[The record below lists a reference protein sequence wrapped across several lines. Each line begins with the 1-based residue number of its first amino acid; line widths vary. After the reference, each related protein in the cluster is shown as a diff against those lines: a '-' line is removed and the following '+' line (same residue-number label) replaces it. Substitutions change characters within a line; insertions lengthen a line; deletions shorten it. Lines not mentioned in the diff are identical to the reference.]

1 MGRAVEVEQVDPHP
15 DLAGD
20 GGQHV
25 RDEAPG
31 RSHRLQLGPGAQL
44 DHETILPGAPGWTP
58 AWSSSIATCSRP
70 VHLRSSAATCAS
82 PSSAVAS
89 SIARRADVKGF
100 ILSILAGAL
109 AFLVLLQVLP
119 ASMIDI
125 KGSLWPDQLIVAV
138 IVGAVNAVIKPI
150 VKILS
155 FPISLMTLGLSGFVI
170 NAGLLMGIAYAVQAY
185 AELELTI
192 GGWPT
197 GGLTADTIVGAVVAS
212 VLLALLSAVIGLV
225 VRD

>member
-1 MGRAVEVEQVDPHP
+1 
-15 DLAGD
+15 
-20 GGQHV
+20 
-25 RDEAPG
+25 
-31 RSHRLQLGPGAQL
+31 
-44 DHETILPGAPGWTP
+44 
-58 AWSSSIATCSRP
+58 
-70 VHLRSSAATCAS
+70 
-82 PSSAVAS
+82 
-89 SIARRADVKGF
+89 VKGF

-170 NAGLLMGIAYAVQAY
+170 NAGLLMGIAYAVQTY
-185 AELELTI
+185 AELDFTI

-212 VLLALLSAVIGLV
+212 ALLALLSAVIGLV